1 MIKLIVTKICPFGLW
16 RITFNFFFIF
26 SCNWNIHNIISNE
39 CKKKKTPQKRLV
51 LEKEDK
57 KYLLNLFS
65 TFD

>member
-39 CKKKKTPQKRLV
+39 CKKKKTQKRLV

-57 KYLLNLFS
+57 KYMLNLFS

>member
-39 CKKKKTPQKRLV
+39 CKKKNPQKRLV

-57 KYLLNLFS
+57 KYMLNLFS

>member
-1 MIKLIVTKICPFGLW
+1 M
-16 RITFNFFFIF
+16 NA
-26 SCNWNIHNIISNE
+26 
-39 CKKKKTPQKRLV
+39 KKKKPQKRLV

>member
-1 MIKLIVTKICPFGLW
+1 M
-16 RITFNFFFIF
+16 NA
-26 SCNWNIHNIISNE
+26 
-39 CKKKKTPQKRLV
+39 KKNPQKRLV

>member
-1 MIKLIVTKICPFGLW
+1 MCPFGLW

-39 CKKKKTPQKRLV
+39 CKKKKKKTQKRLV

-57 KYLLNLFS
+57 KYMLNLFS